1 MIVCDIKD
9 AQRLRCLS
17 PLMAEAIDWLQ
28 SYRAEDFEKGS
39 VAAGASGIIRI
50 NSEEP
55 HLRAPEAAELE
66 AHRRYIDIHVPLK
79 SSETIGWASL
89 SGLKCPHGEY
99 DGERDICFYGDSAT
113 IMLHVRV
120 GQMAVFFPEDAHAPN
135 IGIGTHRKLCIKI
148 PVE

>member
-1 MIVCDIKD
+1 
-9 AQRLRCLS
+9 
-17 PLMAEAIDWLQ
+17 
-28 SYRAEDFEKGS
+28 
-39 VAAGASGIIRI
+39 
-50 NSEEP
+50 
-55 HLRAPEAAELE
+55 
-66 AHRRYIDIHVPLK
+66 
-79 SSETIGWASL
+79 L
-89 SGLKCPHGEY
+89 SGLKYPHGEY